1 MKGVMRGTDSIY
13 RDVRMSS
20 SEEEKKML
28 YKIRPAVA
36 LCALL
41 LVISAMACAPTPAPP
56 TAAPAATTAPTTAP
70 QPTATLSLLDAAK
83 KEGKVSIY
91 TSLNADEFEPI
102 VKEFSQKYPD
112 IKVDFWRGSSEDV
125 TAKALTEFRANTF
138 LVDVLETTDVNVA
151 QLLSAGVLGQY
162 KSPEQKAYPASA
174 IDPDGYYTADR
185 VNLTV
190 IAYNTSLVKKED
202 APKKLEDLLDPK
214 WAGGKIAIEAS
225 DFPLMAYTAKVW
237 GDAKANDFWT
247 KLAAQKPRVVVGHT
261 ELVNFLTA
269 GEFTVSPTVYAHRIE
284 SQKAKKAP
292 VEWVKTDPVYAF
304 PHVIA
309 IAKNVVHSNA
319 AKVWIDWFLS
329 EAGQQAIAN
338 VGRYPVRPGIKTNPP
353 GLLDGLNIFY
363 GDPKSLLKADDIQKQ
378 YFTLFG
384 IK

>member
-1 MKGVMRGTDSIY
+1 MF
-13 RDVRMSS
+13 
-20 SEEEKKML
+20 

-36 LCALL
+36 LCAMLL
-41 LVISAMACAPTPAPP
+41 IVIAMACTPAPTPAPP

-102 VKEFSQKYPD
+102 VKEFNKKHPD
-112 IKVDFWRGSSEDV
+112 IKVDFWRGGSEDV
-125 TAKALTEFRANTF
+125 TAKALTEYRANTF
-138 LVDVLETTDVNVA
+138 LVDVLETTDVNVV

-162 KSPEQKAYPASA
+162 KSTELKAYPAGVA
-174 IDPDGYYTADR
+174 DPDGYYSTDR

-190 IAYNTSLVKKED
+190 IAYNTNLVKKED

-214 WAGGKIAIEAS
+214 WAGGKIAIEAD

-247 KLAAQKPRVVVGHT
+247 KLAAQKPRVVKGHT
-261 ELVNFLTA
+261 ELANFLVA

-292 VEWVKTDPVYAF
+292 VEWVKTDPVYGF

-309 IAKNVVHSNA
+309 IAKNVVHPNA
-319 AKVWIDWFLS
+319 AKLWIDWFLS

-338 VGRYPVRPGIKTNPP
+338 VGRYPVRPGVKTNPE
-353 GLLDGLNIFY
+353 GLLQGLNIFY

-378 YFTLFG
+378 YYTLFG